1 MPERQFLDF
10 GGPAE
15 KENKL
20 KRISPV
26 FYLHMF
32 GAALFLAAGVV
43 GFAAGRGGI
52 AFLPLGGYALFLLLS
67 WAQGAARKDAE
78 KGYAGGTFAFEML
91 LLVKTAPLLCLFL
104 LPGTFANVHS
114 ERATDVA
121 HSFLLFF
128 CVLFLFANAV
138 TEHAALRR
146 ALARGDALAAVLPRP
161 LALTLRPVSPFTFAA
176 FFAALAVH
184 ALGAGFIGPLPLLAA
199 CALALPLGA
208 VADAFLYAAP
218 SRSGTALFAA
228 FSLARAGVPLL
239 VLYFY
244 PNGLAG
250 ALETS
255 PFRPA
260 FCALCILYA
269 ALLCAQLA
277 LALFGAFFAASTFPR
292 KKNI

>member
-1 MPERQFLDF
+1 M
-10 GGPAE
+10 

-104 LPGTFANVHS
+104 LPGTFGNVHS

-128 CVLFLFANAV
+128 CALFLFANAV
-138 TEHAALRR
+138 TEHAATRLPPFCRGRSRLPCDRSHRSRLPRSLRRWPCTRSARDLSGRSPFSPPAPSPCPWAPLRTPSSMPHLRDRARRCLRRFRSRGRACPCSCCISIGTASRARLRLPPSDPRSARSAPPLPRFCAHSSRLRFSARSLRR
-146 ALARGDALAAVLPRP
+146 A
-161 LALTLRPVSPFTFAA
+161 
-176 FFAALAVH
+176 
-184 ALGAGFIGPLPLLAA
+184 
-199 CALALPLGA
+199 
-208 VADAFLYAAP
+208 
-218 SRSGTALFAA
+218 
-228 FSLARAGVPLL
+228 
-239 VLYFY
+239 
-244 PNGLAG
+244 
-250 ALETS
+250 
-255 PFRPA
+255 PFRA
-260 FCALCILYA
+260 
-269 ALLCAQLA
+269 
-277 LALFGAFFAASTFPR
+277 
-292 KKNI
+292 KKTSEPTKEHYEKTAP